1 MTTRR
6 KTFRGGKKIE
16 EFEPIEFELNEQTF
30 RCKPAL
36 QGAVLLEFVS
46 RADSNDGAA
55 AAGALYSFFE
65 DVMETDEYA
74 RFREY
79 LRNPDVIIEMDTIGD
94 IAAWLIEEY
103 TARPT
108 QPSESSASG
117 PSSSGPTSTDTPSSA
132 PAVA

>member
-6 KTFRGGKKIE
+6 KTFRGGKNIAD
-16 EFEPIEFELNEQTF
+16 FEPIEFELNDQKF
-30 RCKPAL
+30 HCKPAL
-36 QGAVLLEFVS
+36 QGAVLLEFVA
-46 RADSNDGAA
+46 RADSDDGGA

-65 DVMETDEYA
+65 DVMEPP
-74 RFREY
+74 EY
-79 LRNPDVIIEMDTIGD
+79 LRFRDYLRNDEVIIEMDTIGD

-108 QPSESSASG
+108 QLSGSSDAG
-117 PSSSGPTSTDTPSSA
+117 PSSSGPTSTEPSSSS